1 VPAGTRLPELI
12 GGIYDSVLRP
22 ETWPEVLDG
31 IEQEIGAISSYLLIH
46 GTHPSDRNLSIL
58 VERNVD
64 AGMRR
69 LYDEHYIKL
78 NPLLPHLAS
87 AGSGEVY
94 SCRHLVTQPEYL
106 KSDFYHEW
114 AEPQEWFDYAGVTI
128 VRRDHASAAMGFT
141 SGKRDYVFPDASLTV
156 LNILAP
162 HLVRASEIQ
171 DLFERERQSH
181 RDLASIVEALRCGI
195 VIVDSEARVMEA
207 NPAAEETLA
216 SNSGIT
222 VRNRVLAAGRTTTVL
237 HGAIRIACGRDGPP
251 CGATVAVKRGPGRR
265 PLAVY
270 VLPLSDPAGR
280 LITALRPARAAVLIV
295 DPERPAIGPLDGFA
309 SVYQLTD
316 AEWQVLEHL
325 AGGAS
330 PGEIARTLG
339 VGVATVRTHLHRLF
353 DKTGTRRQAELV
365 ALLLGSLPPVR
376 MR

>member
-1 VPAGTRLPELI
+1 MTAGARLPELI
-12 GGIYDSVLRP
+12 GGIYNSVLRP
-22 ETWPEVLDG
+22 ENWAEVLAG
-31 IEQEIGAISSYLLIH
+31 IQRELGAISSYLLIH
-46 GTHPSDRNLSIL
+46 GTHPNDRNLSIL

-106 KSDFYHEW
+106 KSDFYREW

-128 VRRDHASAAMGFT
+128 VRRNYSSAAIGFT
-141 SGKRDYVFPDASLTV
+141 AAKQGYIFSDTSLRV
-156 LNILAP
+156 LDTLAP
-162 HLVRASEIQ
+162 HLVRAWEIQ
-171 DLFERERQSH
+171 DLIEQEKQSRH
-181 RDLASIVEALRCGI
+181 DLASLVEAVRCGI
-195 VIVDSEARVMEA
+195 VIVDSEARVVEA
-207 NPAAEETLA
+207 NPAAEEALA
-216 SNSGIT
+216 RNSGMA
-222 VRNRVLAAGRTTTVL
+222 VWNRVLGAGRTTTAL
-237 HGAIRIACGRDGPP
+237 HAAIRIACGRNGPP
-251 CGATVAVKRGPGRR
+251 RGATVAVKRGPGRR
-265 PLAVY
+265 SLAVY
-270 VLPLSDPAGR
+270 VLPLADPAGR
-280 LITALRPARAAVLIV
+280 LIAALRPARAAVLIV
-295 DPERPAIGPLDGFA
+295 DPERPAIGPLDSFA
-309 SVYQLTD
+309 TVYQLTD
-316 AEWQVLEHL
+316 AEWQVLQHL